1 MKKLVVE
8 SFAFVLA
15 LMLTTSVYAAT
26 LDITAY
32 EGDNGLVGRST
43 PVNKGDVLNIKQSI
57 RQTTDTYRNDILSKG
72 ITINGDQEPQAGTVV
87 SEGGRVSV
95 NGGGY
100 DGFYMDASANSTM
113 NNLDL

>member
-1 MKKLVVE
+1 MKKLVVG

-43 PVNKGDVLNIKQSI
+43 PVNKGDVLNIKQIWDIKNIIVFS
-57 RQTTDTYRNDILSKG
+57 DILPIFIYTQFA
-72 ITINGDQEPQAGTVV
+72 ITFFQKN
-87 SEGGRVSV
+87 
-95 NGGGY
+95 
-100 DGFYMDASANSTM
+100 
-113 NNLDL
+113 